1 MKDITERLKDIVIEI
16 ASIDSLEKKD
26 SLKSKGVSS
35 LKLLLILNEVEKAF
49 NIQIPDEEL
58 IMSNFDSLETI
69 GKLILN
75 IHQGSLK

>member
-1 MKDITERLKDIVIEI
+1 MKDITERLKDIVIEV